1 MRKCCSVLPGTN
13 VVVIKREQR
22 DPYLKSQGQ
31 GVSEYEFDSA
41 FDDDATQQ
49 EVYEKTTKPY
59 LKNLIAGLNVTVFAY
74 GATGAGKTHT
84 MMGNSRRDDATNHA
98 EAGIIP
104 NSLTD
109 LFKQLEDKKHMAAPG
124 ERYDVSCSFMEV
136 YNEQVYDL
144 VEPTGKVLQICED
157 AVTKVTC
164 STERE
169 PITITY
175 PPPLTPSDTRFHTVV
190 TPPVHHGPWP
200 GDAAGTKPRGG
211 VRAAGH
217 R

>member
-1 MRKCCSVLPGTN
+1 MRGVKVAVRVRPLSQKEKDAGMRKCCSVLPGTN

-31 GVSEYEFDSA
+31 GVSEYEFDSV

-84 MMGNSRRDDATNHA
+84 MMGSSRRDDATDHA

-109 LFKQLEDKKHMAAPG
+109 LFNQLQEKKHTAAPG
-124 ERYDVSCSFMEV
+124 ERYEVSCSFMEV

-157 AVTKVTC
+157 AVTKVMCTC
-164 STERE
+164 S
-169 PITITY
+169 
-175 PPPLTPSDTRFHTVV
+175 
-190 TPPVHHGPWP
+190 
-200 GDAAGTKPRGG
+200 K
-211 VRAAGH
+211 
-217 R
+217 